1 VPKRNHFL
9 SGLSPADF
17 DRLRPHLEHV
27 ELERDDLLVEPHA
40 PLAAVYFPMSCI
52 LSVIVVMKDG
62 REIESRTIGRES
74 GYGLLNA
81 LGSRISFERVR
92 VQIGGEACRLP
103 IWVLSDLVEESPALL
118 RAVASHGQ
126 ATILQSAQS
135 TACNAIHEVECRLC
149 RWLLMTQDRLDSAS
163 VPLTQE
169 HLSIMLGVQR
179 TTITG
184 AAQLL
189 QEAGLISYSRGKI
202 IIVDREGL
210 ERRACECYQAVREGA
225 ALTIGRLDQAA
236 MLSPAST
243 AASPQAKSG

>member
-9 SGLSPADF
+9 HGLSTADF
-17 DRLRPHLEHV
+17 ERLRPHLESA
-27 ELERDDLLVEPHA
+27 ELARDDLLVEPHA
-40 PLAAVYFPMSCI
+40 PLEWIYFPLTCI

-81 LGSRISFERVR
+81 LGSRISFERVK

-103 IWVLSDLVEESPALL
+103 IWVLSDQVEQSPTLL

-135 TACNAIHEVECRLC
+135 TACNAIHEVESRLC
-149 RWLLMTQDRLDSAS
+149 RWLLMTQDRLESAS

-189 QEAGLISYSRGKI
+189 QEAGLISYSRGRI
-202 IIVDREGL
+202 AILDRAGL
-210 ERRACECYQAVREGA
+210 ERRACECYEAAREGA
-225 ALTIGRLDQAA
+225 ALTLGRLDQAA
-236 MLSPAST
+236 MLSAD
-243 AASPQAKSG
+243 SPQAKSG

>member
-1 VPKRNHFL
+1 MPKRNHFL
-9 SGLSPADF
+9 ANLSPTDF
-17 DRLRPHLEHV
+17 DLLQPSLESV
-27 ELERDDLLVEPHA
+27 DLQRDDLLVD
-40 PLAAVYFPMSCI
+40 PLRPFDCVYFPLTCI

-81 LGSRISFERVR
+81 LGSRISYERLK
-92 VQIGGEACRLP
+92 VQVSGEACRLP
-103 IWVLSDLVEESPALL
+103 ITALAAAISASGTLL
-118 RAVASHGQ
+118 RAVACHGQ

-135 TACNAIHEVECRLC
+135 TACNALHEVEARLC
-149 RWLLMTQDRLDSAS
+149 RWLLMTQDRLAS
-163 VPLTQE
+163 PSLPLTQE

-202 IIVDREGL
+202 AVLDRDGL
-210 ERRACECYQAVREGA
+210 ERRACECYHAVQKGVATMIGA
-225 ALTIGRLDQAA
+225 
-236 MLSPAST
+236 PA
-243 AASPQAKSG
+243 